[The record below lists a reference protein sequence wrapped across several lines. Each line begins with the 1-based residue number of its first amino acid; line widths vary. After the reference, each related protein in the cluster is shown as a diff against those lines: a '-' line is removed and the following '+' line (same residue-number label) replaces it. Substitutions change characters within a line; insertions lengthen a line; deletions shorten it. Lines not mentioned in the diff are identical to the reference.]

1 MGELKRRERHRLS
14 GKTVSILTLQA
25 EVGGGITGGRV
36 IKHLSDIW
44 FISKDSAPLS
54 LLFCALMV

>member
-25 EVGGGITGGRV
+25 EVGGGEGGDNRW
-36 IKHLSDIW
+36 KSNKA
-44 FISKDSAPLS
+44 S
-54 LLFCALMV
+54 